1 MHFHPPQTRQA
12 RWGRCVQRSLM
23 MLWCD
28 VQLIEIWLQK
38 NVYPWQ
44 KQCFFIFL
52 LFYRFMWGSNRIIY
66 SISIQ
71 DVKANICLDV
81 APNCFTTTGKKTRKR
96 NCTKVGKKK
105 GRRSFKLISLYEGEF
120 CDLISRTFS
129 RGRRIHHRAET
140 IELNISMAELPDQQ
154 KSPAPGSHV
163 HRRADTS
170 LASLRCLPAPFRRS
184 KALLSE
190 NLCKQSFFFITL
202 ITSCSCLAKIV
213 LFNCLISPSHYS
225 VQYFLYRRVGSL
237 RSSASID
244 PS

>member
-1 MHFHPPQTRQA
+1 MTAGPLMSKHALWQIYGCMRNTAKLSKKISFFMHFHPPQTRQA

-105 GRRSFKLISLYEGEF
+105 EDE
-120 CDLISRTFS
+120 
-129 RGRRIHHRAET
+129 A
-140 IELNISMAELPDQQ
+140 LNWFHCMKGNSVIWFL
-154 KSPAPGSHV
+154 
-163 HRRADTS
+163 
-170 LASLRCLPAPFRRS
+170 
-184 KALLSE
+184 
-190 NLCKQSFFFITL
+190 
-202 ITSCSCLAKIV
+202 V
-213 LFNCLISPSHYS
+213 LFRGEEESITE
-225 VQYFLYRRVGSL
+225 RRQ
-237 RSSASID
+237 
-244 PS
+244 